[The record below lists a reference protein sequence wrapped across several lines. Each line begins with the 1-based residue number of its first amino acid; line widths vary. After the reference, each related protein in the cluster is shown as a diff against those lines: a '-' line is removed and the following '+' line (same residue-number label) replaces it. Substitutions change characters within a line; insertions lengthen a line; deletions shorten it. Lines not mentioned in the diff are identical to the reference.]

1 MKSSPKTGTTIATA
15 IVVLVALLAG
25 ALWWTARI
33 ASESPLGVDNA
44 RIRLVPG
51 GAPMAGYMVVR
62 NRGDSALRLVA
73 ARSEAF
79 ETVMIHRSVVEDGRA
94 RMEHQR
100 GGVVISPGES
110 VEFRPGDLH
119 LMLMRPRAALQVGD
133 PVVVVLR
140 FDGLEPAEWPVAFTV
155 VPVTAR

>member
-1 MKSSPKTGTTIATA
+1 MKSAPKTGTAFATA

-25 ALWWTARI
+25 AIWWAARI
-33 ASESPLGVDNA
+33 APESPLGVDNA
-44 RIRLVPG
+44 RIRVVPG
-51 GAPMAGYMVVR
+51 GAPMAGYLVLR
-62 NRGDSALRLVA
+62 NQSDSAIRLVA
-73 ARSEAF
+73 ARAEAF
-79 ETVMIHRSVVEDGRA
+79 ETVMIHRSIVEDGRA

-119 LMLMRPRAALQVGD
+119 LMLMRPRAALEVGD
-133 PVVVVLR
+133 PVIVVLR
-140 FDGLEPAEWPVAFTV
+140 FEGLEPAEWPVTFTL